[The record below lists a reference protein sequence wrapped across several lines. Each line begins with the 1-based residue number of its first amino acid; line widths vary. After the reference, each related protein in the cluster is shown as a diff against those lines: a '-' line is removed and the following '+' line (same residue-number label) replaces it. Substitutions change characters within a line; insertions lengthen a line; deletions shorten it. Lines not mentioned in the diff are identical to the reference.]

1 MLKKD
6 VSINNEIKITWAS
19 SLIMLD
25 RSFTGKK
32 PPDDISVNAKFSEL
46 NALIE
51 KKFRMIK
58 IASVKPEYNRKIFK
72 ACLNISELSKDI

>member
-58 IASVKPEYNRKIFK
+58 SKFYHNMHIRISNNTFK
-72 ACLNISELSKDI
+72 HV

>member
-1 MLKKD
+1 
-6 VSINNEIKITWAS
+6 
-19 SLIMLD
+19 MLD